1 MTASLSHIVHLIL
14 SKQSATARANFFSW
28 VLVLPAKERF
38 SFKVFSY
45 TMFSA
50 KSVYI
55 LVKGKQNNTLHFY
68 HLHKPLFSENV
79 RNQTTF
85 NDCLL
90 LTDSASQITC
100 KFKVKYY
107 CIQV

>member
-1 MTASLSHIVHLIL
+1 MPASLSHIVHLIL
-14 SKQSATARANFFSW
+14 SKQSATARADFFSW

-38 SFKVFSY
+38 SSKVFSY

-68 HLHKPLFSENV
+68 HLHKPLFSENR
-79 RNQTTF
+79 RNQPS
-85 NDCLL
+85 DMQIQSEILLYPSL
-90 LTDSASQITC
+90 LTHWN
-100 KFKVKYY
+100 F
-107 CIQV
+107 